1 MAPSTDPLPRHCEL
15 KIAVV
20 VVEIVAIA
28 TCACNDRTEPL
39 IAAAVPEEVNNERDK
54 ERRRLRIAMQT
65 LVIAYN

>member
-28 TCACNDRTEPL
+28 TRACNDCTEPL
-39 IAAAVPEEVNNERDK
+39 IAAAVPGSIDNER
-54 ERRRLRIAMQT
+54 ERGRGGGR
-65 LVIAYN
+65 YK